1 MAARATVLIP
11 TYGQARFARWAV
23 KSAQRQSV
31 ADLEIRILCD
41 GSPPE
46 MVAFFEDMARE
57 DARIQVLAFPKSPRT
72 GEPYRHLVLAQTTG
86 RIVCYLSHDDLWLEN
101 HVAELEKSLA
111 SCPFTHSLQAVVRTP
126 AESGGE
132 ATLKL
137 VNREDLRRRR
147 VERAMLD
154 GNNFFGLS
162 FAAHTREAYAAL
174 SEGWVT
180 TPIPH
185 MATDLYMWRKFLAAF
200 PGQSRTVRK
209 LTALNFPKPER
220 LEWTEAQRD
229 AELEQY
235 FEEIQEPRFV
245 RELEAEVRRLATL
258 PGRLLRRLKRLLRGA
273 LP

>member
-1 MAARATVLIP
+1 MPARATVLIP
-11 TYGQARFARWAV
+11 TYGRARFARWAV
-23 KSAQRQSV
+23 ASARRQSV
-31 ADLEIRILCD
+31 ADLEIGVICD

-57 DARIQVLAFPKSPRT
+57 DPRIRVFVFPKSPRT
-72 GEPYRHLVLAQTTG
+72 GEPHRDLVLAQTAG

-101 HVAELEKSLA
+101 HVAELEKSLLR
-111 SCPFTHSLQAVVRTP
+111 CPFTHSLQAVVRTP

-174 SEGWVT
+174 PEGWVT

-185 MATDLYMWRKFLAAF
+185 MATDLYMWRKFLTAF
-200 PGQSRTVRK
+200 PGQCRTVRK

-235 FEEIQEPRFV
+235 FEKIQEPRFV
-245 RELEAEVRRLATL
+245 RELEAEAWRLVSL
-258 PGRLLRRLKRLLRGA
+258 PGRLGRRFRRVLRGA